1 MGWLRNS
8 AVPSSLQGF
17 SSTRTHLSKRP
28 NSVSSNRK
36 EERELDLR
44 SIYIYSTV
52 FLLADRMGDPHSGV
66 QLCPDC
72 ASKHKPQ

>member
-1 MGWLRNS
+1 M
-8 AVPSSLQGF
+8 PSSLQAF
-17 SSTRTHLSKRP
+17 SFTRTHVSKRP
-28 NSVSSNRK
+28 NSVSSSHK

-44 SIYIYSTV
+44 SMYIYRHG
-52 FLLADRMGDPHSGV
+52 FLLADRMDDPHSGV